1 MSELLGKMSVRDNTY
16 IVVSKELSGKIR
28 QLFRFYRRAYSED
41 EDRLLQE
48 IDRKNK
54 EIHDL
59 SNNTTKDIDGAWT
72 SAYDRVKQSR
82 EKHTGLLR
90 SIDKSTRT
98 KYTGSITSFTT
109 VKKI

>member
-1 MSELLGKMSVRDNTY
+1 MKNY
-16 IVVSKELSGKIR
+16 
-28 QLFRFYRRAYSED
+28 ED

>member
-1 MSELLGKMSVRDNTY
+1 MKNY
-16 IVVSKELSGKIR
+16 
-28 QLFRFYRRAYSED
+28 ED
-41 EDRLLQE
+41 DRLLQE

-82 EKHTGLLR
+82 
-90 SIDKSTRT
+90 KSTLDYLDQSIKVRVQ
-98 KYTGSITSFTT
+98 KYTGSITSSRR
-109 VKKI
+109 

>member
-1 MSELLGKMSVRDNTY
+1 MKM
-16 IVVSKELSGKIR
+16 KID
-28 QLFRFYRRAYSED
+28 YYK
-41 EDRLLQE
+41 E

-72 SAYDRVKQSR
+72 SAYDVKVSR
-82 EKHTGLLR
+82 EKHTGLLE

-109 VKKI
+109 VKRYETVVETTGRTGIRAKGSEYFNRFRIFTRAQE

>member
-1 MSELLGKMSVRDNTY
+1 MKNY
-16 IVVSKELSGKIR
+16 
-28 QLFRFYRRAYSED
+28 ED

-72 SAYDRVKQSR
+72 SAYDRETVA
-82 EKHTGLLR
+82 
-90 SIDKSTRT
+90 KSTLD
-98 KYTGSITSFTT
+98 YLDQSIK
-109 VKKI
+109 VRVQNIRVR

>member
-1 MSELLGKMSVRDNTY
+1 MKKY
-16 IVVSKELSGKIR
+16 
-28 QLFRFYRRAYSED
+28 ED

-59 SNNTTKDIDGAWT
+59 SNTTKDIDGAWT
-72 SAYDRVKQSR
+72 SAYDRVNSR
-82 EKHTGLLR
+82 EKSTLDYLDQ
-90 SIDKSTRT
+90 SIKVRT